1 MEPVTIVAH
10 DGTFHTDDV
19 FACAALSLAFKDKEV
34 EITRSRLDA
43 IINSADIVVD
53 VGGVYDPAAGRFDH
67 HQKDGAGARDN
78 GIPYA
83 SFGLVWKEYG
93 RLLAGSEDSAR
104 FIDEQLVQGI
114 DGADNGVLN
123 KVADNGVY
131 CYSVIDIISAM
142 RTTWEEEMTMDEA
155 FMEAVNMATTIL
167 ERMIAHAQSYAHA
180 QDILETAYTQS
191 ENKQIIDI
199 QSEYPGWYE
208 VMANHPEP
216 LFVVYE
222 REDGKWSA
230 KGVRANPM
238 EFALRKQF
246 PEAWAGLRDAEL
258 QAASGVVDAI
268 FCHNGR
274 FIAVAESRAGAIEL
288 AQKAILL

>member
-19 FACAALSLAFKDKEV
+19 FACAALSLAFKDREV
-34 EITRSRLDA
+34 EITRSRLEA

-67 HQKDGAGARDN
+67 HQKDGAGAREN

-93 RLLAGSEDSAR
+93 QLLAGSEDSAR

-142 RTTWEEEMTMDEA
+142 RTTWEEQMTMDEA

-180 QDILETAYTQS
+180 QDILETAYIQS

-199 QSEYPGWYE
+199 QTEYPGWYE
-208 VMANHPEP
+208 VMVNHPEP

-258 QAASGVVDAI
+258 QAVSGVVDAV

-274 FIAVAESRAGAIEL
+274 FIAVAESKAGAIEL